1 MKYKPYDYQTFATN
15 FVLEHPA
22 CGLILDMGLG
32 KSVITLTALWFL
44 LLDSFDVGKVL
55 VVAPKRVAE
64 NTWPTELK
72 KWEHLDG
79 LTWSLV
85 LGSEKDRRAALQ
97 RRAKIY
103 IINRENVT
111 WLVDNYRWD
120 FDTLVIDELSSFK
133 SSKAQRFRALKRV
146 RPRISRVIGLTGTP
160 QPNGLLDLWPQMY
173 LLDMGQRL
181 GRFVGGYRERFFLP
195 DKRNREVIYS
205 YKPKEGAEEKIY
217 ELISDICISMR
228 AADNLDMPE
237 LVASRVEVQMNAK
250 ERKLYEGFER
260 DMVLHL
266 KDGDLDAV
274 NAAALSGKLV
284 QMANGA
290 VYGENRKVHHIHDR
304 KLDALEDIIEAANG
318 KPLLVAYWYKHD
330 LERIR
335 QRFEVRTI
343 DTPKDIADWNEGKAA
358 MGGGAAAPSGVSGMK
373 IMGAAVA
380 TAEQMKAYIKAKNP
394 KVAQSVLDM
403 VPLYLSEGAA
413 EGVRGDIAFAQ
424 SCLETGNFGF
434 AGSAVTLDQNNF
446 CGMGVT
452 ANGLKGNSFS
462 TAQLGIRAQVQHLKA
477 YASTEPLKGEC
488 IDPRF
493 KYVARGCAE
502 VVEWLGQQENPQG
515 KGWAT
520 GAGYGE
526 KIVTILKSILAT
538 DGGTAPTA
546 VPFKVR
552 VTATDLRIRTGPGT
566 DTAMTG
572 KFTGAG
578 VFTITEVKDGPGSAK
593 GWGRLKSGAGWIAL
607 DFAQKI

>member
-32 KSVITLTALWFL
+32 KSVITLTALWSL

-85 LGSEKDRRAALQ
+85 LGSEKDRRTALQ

-205 YKPKEGAEEKIY
+205 YKPKEGAEEKMY
-217 ELISDICISMR
+217 ELISDICISMK
-228 AADNLDMPE
+228 AADYLDMPE

-250 ERKLYEGFER
+250 EQKLYEGFER

-343 DTPKDIADWNEGKAA
+343 DTPKDIADWNEGKIPVALIHPASAGHGLNLQDGGSTIVWFGLTWSLELYQQLNARLWRQGQKHTVVIQHIVAA
-358 MGGGAAAPSGVSGMK
+358 GTHDEDIKNALEKKDMSQTAL
-373 IMGAAVA
+373 IAAV
-380 TAEQMKAYIKAKNP
+380 KARI
-394 KVAQSVLDM
+394 
-403 VPLYLSEGAA
+403 G
-413 EGVRGDIAFAQ
+413 
-424 SCLETGNFGF
+424 
-434 AGSAVTLDQNNF
+434 
-446 CGMGVT
+446 GVT
-452 ANGLKGNSFS
+452 
-462 TAQLGIRAQVQHLKA
+462 
-477 YASTEPLKGEC
+477 
-488 IDPRF
+488 
-493 KYVARGCAE
+493 
-502 VVEWLGQQENPQG
+502 
-515 KGWAT
+515 
-520 GAGYGE
+520 
-526 KIVTILKSILAT
+526 
-538 DGGTAPTA
+538 
-546 VPFKVR
+546 
-552 VTATDLRIRTGPGT
+552 
-566 DTAMTG
+566 
-572 KFTGAG
+572 
-578 VFTITEVKDGPGSAK
+578 
-593 GWGRLKSGAGWIAL
+593 
-607 DFAQKI
+607 

>member
-32 KSVITLTALWFL
+32 KSVITLTALWSL

-217 ELISDICISMR
+217 ELISDICISMK
-228 AADNLDMPE
+228 AADYLDMPE

-250 ERKLYEGFER
+250 EQKLYEGFER
-260 DMVLHL
+260 DMVLDL
-266 KDGDLDAV
+266 KDGDLVRSMAKTAKSTSSTTESWMPWRTSSRRQTA
-274 NAAALSGKLV
+274 NRSWWHIGTSTTWSASASGS
-284 QMANGA
+284 
-290 VYGENRKVHHIHDR
+290 RS
-304 KLDALEDIIEAANG
+304 
-318 KPLLVAYWYKHD
+318 
-330 LERIR
+330 
-335 QRFEVRTI
+335 
-343 DTPKDIADWNEGKAA
+343 
-358 MGGGAAAPSGVSGMK
+358 APSTPRRTSPIGMRVK
-373 IMGAAVA
+373 SLSPSSI
-380 TAEQMKAYIKAKNP
+380 P
-394 KVAQSVLDM
+394 
-403 VPLYLSEGAA
+403 PLP
-413 EGVRGDIAFAQ
+413 D
-424 SCLETGNFGF
+424 T
-434 AGSAVTLDQNNF
+434 
-446 CGMGVT
+446 
-452 ANGLKGNSFS
+452 
-462 TAQLGIRAQVQHLKA
+462 
-477 YASTEPLKGEC
+477 ASTS
-488 IDPRF
+488 R
-493 KYVARGCAE
+493 
-502 VVEWLGQQENPQG
+502 
-515 KGWAT
+515 
-520 GAGYGE
+520 
-526 KIVTILKSILAT
+526 
-538 DGGTAPTA
+538 TA
-546 VPFKVR
+546 VPPSYGL
-552 VTATDLRIRTGPGT
+552 ASPGRWSYT
-566 DTAMTG
+566 
-572 KFTGAG
+572 
-578 VFTITEVKDGPGSAK
+578 S
-593 GWGRLKSGAGWIAL
+593 S
-607 DFAQKI
+607 

>member
-64 NTWPTELK
+64 NTWPAELK

-97 RRAKIY
+97 CRAKIY
-103 IINRENVT
+103 IINRENVA

-205 YKPKEGAEEKIY
+205 YKPKDGAEEKVY
-217 ELISDICISMR
+217 ELISDICISMK
-228 AADNLDMPE
+228 AADFLDMPD
-237 LVASRVEVQMNAK
+237 LVSSQVEVKMSTK
-250 ERKLYEGFER
+250 ERKLYEDFER

-343 DTPKDIADWNEGKAA
+343 DTPKDIADWNEGKIPVALIHPASAGHGLNLQDGGSTIVWFGLTWSLELYQQLNARLWRQGQKHTVVIQHIVAA
-358 MGGGAAAPSGVSGMK
+358 GTHDED
-373 IMGAAVA
+373 IMNALEKKDMSQTALIAAV
-380 TAEQMKAYIKAKNP
+380 KARI
-394 KVAQSVLDM
+394 
-403 VPLYLSEGAA
+403 G
-413 EGVRGDIAFAQ
+413 
-424 SCLETGNFGF
+424 
-434 AGSAVTLDQNNF
+434 
-446 CGMGVT
+446 GVT
-452 ANGLKGNSFS
+452 
-462 TAQLGIRAQVQHLKA
+462 
-477 YASTEPLKGEC
+477 
-488 IDPRF
+488 
-493 KYVARGCAE
+493 
-502 VVEWLGQQENPQG
+502 
-515 KGWAT
+515 
-520 GAGYGE
+520 
-526 KIVTILKSILAT
+526 
-538 DGGTAPTA
+538 
-546 VPFKVR
+546 
-552 VTATDLRIRTGPGT
+552 
-566 DTAMTG
+566 
-572 KFTGAG
+572 
-578 VFTITEVKDGPGSAK
+578 
-593 GWGRLKSGAGWIAL
+593 
-607 DFAQKI
+607 

>member
-32 KSVITLTALWFL
+32 KSVITLTALWSL

-217 ELISDICISMR
+217 ELISDICISMK
-228 AADNLDMPE
+228 AADYLDMPE

-250 ERKLYEGFER
+250 EQKLYEGFER

-343 DTPKDIADWNEGKAA
+343 DTPKDIADWNEGKIPVALIHPASAGHGLNLQDGGSTIVWFGLTWSLELYQQLNARLWRQGQKHTVVIQHIVAA
-358 MGGGAAAPSGVSGMK
+358 GTHDED
-373 IMGAAVA
+373 IMNALEKKDMSQTALIAAV
-380 TAEQMKAYIKAKNP
+380 KARI
-394 KVAQSVLDM
+394 
-403 VPLYLSEGAA
+403 G
-413 EGVRGDIAFAQ
+413 
-424 SCLETGNFGF
+424 
-434 AGSAVTLDQNNF
+434 
-446 CGMGVT
+446 GVT
-452 ANGLKGNSFS
+452 
-462 TAQLGIRAQVQHLKA
+462 
-477 YASTEPLKGEC
+477 
-488 IDPRF
+488 
-493 KYVARGCAE
+493 
-502 VVEWLGQQENPQG
+502 
-515 KGWAT
+515 
-520 GAGYGE
+520 
-526 KIVTILKSILAT
+526 
-538 DGGTAPTA
+538 
-546 VPFKVR
+546 
-552 VTATDLRIRTGPGT
+552 
-566 DTAMTG
+566 
-572 KFTGAG
+572 
-578 VFTITEVKDGPGSAK
+578 
-593 GWGRLKSGAGWIAL
+593 
-607 DFAQKI
+607 

>member
-32 KSVITLTALWFL
+32 KSVITLTALWSL

-146 RPRISRVIGLTGTP
+146 RPRINRVIGLTGTP

-217 ELISDICISMR
+217 ELISDICISMK
-228 AADNLDMPE
+228 AADYLDMPE

-250 ERKLYEGFER
+250 EQKLYEGFER

-318 KPLLVAYWYKHD
+318 KPLLVAYWYKHN

-343 DTPKDIADWNEGKAA
+343 DTPRDIADWNRGELPVALIHPASAGHGLNLQDGGSTIVWFGLTWSLELYQQLNARLWRQGQKHTVVIQHIVAA
-358 MGGGAAAPSGVSGMK
+358 GTHDED
-373 IMGAAVA
+373 IMNALEKKDMSQTALIAAV
-380 TAEQMKAYIKAKNP
+380 KARI
-394 KVAQSVLDM
+394 
-403 VPLYLSEGAA
+403 G
-413 EGVRGDIAFAQ
+413 
-424 SCLETGNFGF
+424 
-434 AGSAVTLDQNNF
+434 
-446 CGMGVT
+446 GVT
-452 ANGLKGNSFS
+452 
-462 TAQLGIRAQVQHLKA
+462 
-477 YASTEPLKGEC
+477 
-488 IDPRF
+488 
-493 KYVARGCAE
+493 
-502 VVEWLGQQENPQG
+502 
-515 KGWAT
+515 
-520 GAGYGE
+520 
-526 KIVTILKSILAT
+526 
-538 DGGTAPTA
+538 
-546 VPFKVR
+546 
-552 VTATDLRIRTGPGT
+552 
-566 DTAMTG
+566 
-572 KFTGAG
+572 
-578 VFTITEVKDGPGSAK
+578 
-593 GWGRLKSGAGWIAL
+593 
-607 DFAQKI
+607 